1 MSEVLLSEVPAG
13 CPLGGPQTH
22 ELAFESSA
30 TDGDIAGLRMRD
42 QNLASLCHFYR
53 RIGLCGVPEHTTQ
66 VIGDVVIG
74 EGNLAGKGVYAG
86 RNFEPEETVI
96 QYTLVP
102 LTQEQFDALP
112 ESEKM
117 FTHVQ
122 NGQIHLY
129 SEPERY
135 VNHSDNPNTYQDHNG
150 QRDVALRRIVMG
162 EAITTDA
169 TKDDI

>member
-1 MSEVLLSEVPAG
+1 MSEETPAG

-22 ELAFESSA
+22 EIAFNGSA
-30 TDGDIAGLRMRD
+30 ADGDMVDLRMKD

-53 RIGLCGVPEHTTQ
+53 GIGLCAIPEHTTK
-66 VIGDVVIG
+66 VIKDVVIG
-74 EGNLAGKGVYAG
+74 EGNLAGKGVCAG

-96 QYTLVP
+96 QYTLVA

-129 SEPERY
+129 SEPERF
-135 VNHSDNPNTYQDHNG
+135 VNHSNDPNTYQDHVG
-150 QRDVALRRIVMG
+150 RRDVALRRIVMG
-162 EAITTDA
+162 EAITTDD